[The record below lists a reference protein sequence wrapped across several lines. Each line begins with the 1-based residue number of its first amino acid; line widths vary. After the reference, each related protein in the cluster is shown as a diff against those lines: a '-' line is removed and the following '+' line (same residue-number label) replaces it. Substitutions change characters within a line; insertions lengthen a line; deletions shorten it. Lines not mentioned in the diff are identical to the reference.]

1 MNKRL
6 FNNKLNITTEDN
18 KQYIIEKK
26 HIFIHGSLVDCSVAN
41 IMKKDKNV
49 YIIKEI
55 YSFDDNR
62 IRFSYIEYENAK
74 VFETIEKK
82 DGEELPVMVI
92 ENYDNEK
99 TFIGSIGNVVELSS
113 DLDEKENDK
122 HKDKPKILKLLKK
135 NKVQDELSNIA

>member
-1 MNKRL
+1 MDKKL
-6 FNNKLNITTEDN
+6 FNKKLQIITEDN
-18 KQYIIEKK
+18 KEYIIEKK
-26 HIFIHGSLVDCSVAN
+26 NIFIHGSLTDYSTAD

-62 IRFSYIEYENAK
+62 MRFSYIEYENAK
-74 VFETIEKK
+74 VFETIEKE
-82 DGEELPVMVI
+82 DGEEVPVMVI

-99 TFIGSIGNVVELSS
+99 TFVGSIGNIIELSS
-113 DLDEKENDK
+113 DLNIKEHDK

-135 NKVQDELSNIA
+135 NKNQEELSNVA